1 MAWLSVTDTDGSL
14 LADMSQGPLREYV
27 LTVSVVLQKIVYMYF
42 ADMFFFFFT
51 KKHICN
57 WSLESLSHALEST
70 WLCQRAD
77 AKVL

>member
-42 ADMFFFFFT
+42 ADMFQAHFA
-51 KKHICN
+51 
-57 WSLESLSHALEST
+57 SMS
-70 WLCQRAD
+70 
-77 AKVL
+77 